1 MAEPQP
7 NPTPSPAPNPAP
19 APDLKAENEA
29 LRKELEAL
37 KSKPAPK
44 PDDES
49 LADQARRKREAD
61 EKSAGDTK
69 KMEAALRFSLGS
81 EAWLQTNQS
90 LLPKSIPGIFEAAK
104 KEVYATESDKV
115 AAIKAGIVTEFFSE
129 QANLDLLTESQKNA
143 LDEFRKLTNTVKQ
156 ERAGQLYD
164 SVFEPTFEMLKKL
177 KKAQQLASGISTP
190 TDAEAKYKDKLM
202 KGSRNHYLGEINACA
217 LHYNPPGKSIKA
229 QPSVIATPSSS

>member
-1 MAEPQP
+1 MSDPTPTP
-7 NPTPSPAPNPAP
+7 NPNPAPAPAP
-19 APDLKAENEA
+19 APDLKSENEA

-37 KSKPAPK
+37 KAKPAPK

-49 LADQARRKREAD
+49 LADQARRKREED
-61 EKSAGDTK
+61 DKKIGDSK
-69 KMEAALRFSLGS
+69 KMENALRFSLG
-81 EAWLQTNQS
+81 ADTWLQNNQS

-104 KEVYATESDKV
+104 KEVYASESEKV
-115 AAIKAGIVTEFFSE
+115 AAIKSGIVTEFFSE

-177 KKAQQLASGISTP
+177 KKAQQLANGINTP

-202 KGSRNHYLGEINACA
+202 KGSRNHYLGEKNA
-217 LHYNPPGKSIKA
+217 I
-229 QPSVIATPSSS
+229 